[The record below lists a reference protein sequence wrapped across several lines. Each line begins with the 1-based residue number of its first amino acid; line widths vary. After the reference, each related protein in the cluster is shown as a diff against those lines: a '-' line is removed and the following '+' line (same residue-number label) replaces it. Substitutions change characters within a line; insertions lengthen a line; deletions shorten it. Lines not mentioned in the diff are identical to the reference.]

1 MAVETRGLIRKYV
14 ALVLVYS
21 SGSDGS
27 LDAWGRDESWLFLA
41 IWMWKIPVLTHQ
53 NA

>member
-1 MAVETRGLIRKYV
+1 MAADTRELIKKYV
-14 ALVLVYS
+14 AGCLVYS

-27 LDAWGRDESWLFLA
+27 LDSWGCDESWLFSA